1 MARKRKSIGRIY
13 KSGSRDNKKHTTCA
27 RKVVLP
33 SQSRTNTTAS
43 DIPVEPEVIPT
54 GDKRI
59 HDPSKMA
66 MSRMYTNIVDT
77 ILDSSLSVHHKGQ
90 VLNRVLNDKRL
101 KRIVEEYGINMKSSD
116 DKMAVHHFGQMKK

>member
-1 MARKRKSIGRIY
+1 MPIRKRKSIGRNY
-13 KSGSRDNKKHTTCA
+13 KSGSHENNKKHTTCA

-59 HDPSKMA
+59 HNPSKME
-66 MSRMYTNIVDT
+66 MSHMFTNIVDT
-77 ILDSSLSVHHKGQ
+77 IQESNLSVHHKGHALNQ
-90 VLNRVLNDKRL
+90 VLNDNRL
-101 KRIVEEYGINMKSSD
+101 KQIV
-116 DKMAVHHFGQMKK
+116 Q